1 MPLSRRRL
9 LSLIPAF
16 PFQRAA
22 LSGSPLPVGQ
32 VQQMRSSVEEL
43 LDGRYIALELRA
55 LDSKREELFRI
66 QFNADMLL
74 PVASCFKAFVVPWY
88 YLTVPR
94 EDWNDGPDS
103 AVWNMAVH
111 SNNYYTA
118 VALDRVAALVP
129 GEGNAIEKFNDFLL
143 SIGMQ
148 NGIHLWRI
156 GPTKGQIDE
165 RFRPS
170 RASGRMVRLGDRQI
184 PVFNTFSAADLATGY
199 DFIARGERFSPGP
212 GIGAALQR
220 TRELLAIPEKGVNS
234 PIERVYRPG
243 YIGKQ
248 GSIPPQDIPTGYVF
262 NDAGLIRIGDLQ
274 YILAFMSVSEFESRA
289 LAALRAIVGQAILLE
304 REFRRLQQPPRRLP
318 HIHG

>member
-1 MPLSRRRL
+1 MSLSRRNM
-9 LSLIPAF
+9 LSLILAS

-32 VQQMRSSVEEL
+32 VQQMRRSVAEL
-43 LDGRYIALELRA
+43 LDGRHIALELRA
-55 LDSKREELFRI
+55 LDGKRDELFRV

-103 AVWNMAVH
+103 ALWDMAVH

-118 VALDRVAALVP
+118 VVLDRVAGLAP

-143 SIGMQ
+143 SIGMK
-148 NGIHLWRI
+148 NGIYLWRI
-156 GPTKGQIDE
+156 GPTRDNRDM
-165 RFRPS
+165 RFKPS
-170 RASGRMVRLGDRQI
+170 RATGRMVRLGDRQI
-184 PVFNTFSAADLATGY
+184 PIFNTFSAGDLATGY
-199 DFIARGERFSPGP
+199 DFIARGERSSSRP

-220 TRELLAIPEKGVNS
+220 TRELLAIPEKGVRS
-234 PIERVYRPG
+234 PIERAYRPG

-274 YILAFMSVSEFESRA
+274 YILAFMSVSEFETRA
-289 LAALRAIVGQAILLE
+289 LAALRAIVRQAILLE
-304 REFRRLQQPPRRLP
+304 REFRRLQEPPRRLP
-318 HIHG
+318 RVRG

>member
-1 MPLSRRRL
+1 MSLSRRRL
-9 LSLIPAF
+9 LSLIPGF

-32 VQQMRSSVEEL
+32 VQQMRSAVEEL
-43 LDGRYIALELRA
+43 LDGRFIALELRA
-55 LDSKREELFRI
+55 LDGNREELFRI

-94 EDWNDGPDS
+94 ENWNDGPGS
-103 AVWNMAVH
+103 ALWNMAVH
-111 SNNYYTA
+111 SSNYHTA

-143 SIGMQ
+143 STGMK
-148 NGIHLWRI
+148 NGIYLWRI
-156 GPTKGQIDE
+156 GPTRDRRDM
-165 RFRPS
+165 RFKPS
-170 RASGRMVRLGDRQI
+170 RATGRMVRLGDRQI
-184 PVFNTFSAADLATGY
+184 PVFNTFSAGDLATGY
-199 DFIARGERFSPGP
+199 DFIARGERFSSRP

-220 TRELLAIPEKGVNS
+220 TRELLAIPEKGANS